1 MKKFAI
7 IYAVSFLLS
16 LVTSLGQGFFYMP
29 RASPAEGGTI
39 KESIVSRAEDAI
51 VEHYEAVP
59 APGYYFDSWSL
70 QPRGAQ
76 RESLYVHTYDPR
88 LSFTWEG
95 KPITAHFVK
104 ENTVTGPVGESLEI
118 RLTANDQMELT
129 FPTKWGSS
137 YIILSSNNLQDWVPA
152 AVGALGD
159 GNDKAYNFPVT
170 KGGKLFYR
178 LAVYGPEIPD
188 NPEVAVSGRLLNEW
202 WPGWPGGSLRIRL
215 WEYDPRIADKGA
227 DLFAEKIIDWDSA
240 AQGRG
245 GIEFELGDRSK
256 ANPALSY
263 YITAYLYEDGKVGDL
278 ESRIYFL
285 GGFNR
290 VTIPGTLSGDIVRIK

>member
-7 IYAVSFLLS
+7 IYVASFLLS
-16 LVTSLGQGFFYMP
+16 LVTSLGQDFFYVY
-29 RASPAEGGTI
+29 RALPVEGGTI
-39 KESIVSRAEDAI
+39 KESIASRAEDAI

-70 QPRGAQ
+70 NPRGAQ

-104 ENTVTGPVGESLEI
+104 ENTVGESLEI

-263 YITAYLYEDGKVGDL
+263 YITAYLYENGKVGDL
-278 ESRIYFL
+278 DSRIYFL

-290 VTIPGTLSGDIVRIK
+290 VTIPGTLSGDIVKIK

>member
-1 MKKFAI
+1 MTRSTTICAAI
-7 IYAVSFLLS
+7 FMLS
-16 LVTSLGQGFFYMP
+16 LGSSLSQGLFHWP
-29 RASPAEGGTI
+29 QASPADGGTVNS
-39 KESIVSRAEDAI
+39 SIASRAEDAI
-51 VEHYEAVP
+51 VEHYQAIP
-59 APGYYFDSWSL
+59 APGYVFDSWSL
-70 QPRGAQ
+70 YPRGEHA
-76 RESLYVHTYDPR
+76 ESLYVHTYDPR
-88 LSFTWEG
+88 LFYTQEI

-104 ENTVTGPVGESLEI
+104 EHTVTGPVGESLEI
-118 RLTANDQMELT
+118 RLMANDQMELT
-129 FPTKWGSS
+129 FPTKWGTSYWLFSS
-137 YIILSSNNLQDWVPA
+137 SNLQDWVRTPTST
-152 AVGALGD
+152 LGD
-159 GNDKAYNFPVT
+159 GNDKTYTVPVP

-188 NPEVAVSGRLLNEW
+188 NPEIAVSGRLWNEW

-227 DLFAEKIIDWDSA
+227 DLFAEKVIEWPSA

-290 VTIPGTLSGDIVRIK
+290 VTIPGTFSGDIVRIK

>member
-7 IYAVSFLLS
+7 IYAASFFLS
-16 LVTSLGQGFFYMP
+16 LVTSLGQGFFY
-29 RASPAEGGTI
+29 RSQASPAEGGTI
-39 KESIVSRAEDAI
+39 KESIASRAEDAI

-70 QPRGAQ
+70 NPRGAQ

-95 KPITAHFVK
+95 GRITAHFVK

-129 FPTKWGSS
+129 FPTKWGTSYWLFSS
-137 YIILSSNNLQDWVPA
+137 SNLQDWVPA
-152 AVGALGD
+152 AVAIA
-159 GNDKAYNFPVT
+159 GNGQDKAYTLPVP

-188 NPEVAVSGRLLNEW
+188 NTEIAVSGSLGIEW
-202 WPGWPGGSLRIRL
+202 WPGWPGGSAWIRL
-215 WEYDPRIADKGA
+215 WEYHPLIADKSA
-227 DLFAEKIIDWDSA
+227 DLFAEQIIEWPGG

-245 GIEFELGDRSK
+245 GIEFELGDRTK
-256 ANPALSY
+256 ANPALNY
-263 YITAYLYEDGKVGDL
+263 YITVSLYRDGKVGDL

-285 GGFNR
+285 DGFNR
-290 VTIPGTLSGDIVRIK
+290 VTIPSTFSADLTRLK